1 MRQFLLLVGLGLG
14 LLWSGLARSAPGHLD
29 RVIAASE
36 LRVCVWPDYHGIS
49 YRNPRTR
56 QVTGM
61 DADMARALA
70 NDLGVALRF
79 VDSAPSTLIHD
90 LDRDRCDIAMFG
102 VGITPAR
109 AEKLHF
115 AQPYLVSDI
124 HAVTTDSNRR
134 IKDWSDIDKP
144 GVVVAVLRG
153 TIHEPVLRER
163 LKAATLLLVD
173 SPQARDLEVQSG
185 RADLFMTDL
194 PYSQRMIETVDWA
207 RVVSPHSAFHRT
219 QRAYATQAG
228 DVRWHGRVD
237 QFVAAIKRDG
247 RLLAS
252 ARIHKLEPLVA
263 AE

>member
-1 MRQFLLLVGLGLG
+1 MRQFLLLVGLGMV
-14 LLWSGLARSAPGHLD
+14 LLWSGLARSAPGQLD

-56 QVTGM
+56 QVVGM

-153 TIHEPVLRER
+153 TIHEPVLRVR

-194 PYSQRMIETVDWA
+194 PYSKRMTETVDWA
-207 RVVSPHSAFHRT
+207 RVVSPTSAFHRT
-219 QRAYATQAG
+219 YRAYATQAA
-228 DVRWHGRVD
+228 DTRWHARVD
-237 QFVAAIKRDG
+237 EFVAAIRRDG